1 MPWQCRWR
9 LRDDCAARTSA
20 IFAARARRR
29 CAALSAA
36 CATAAPPLPHRQ
48 VTIYKSGS
56 TTKFKIRCSK
66 YLYTRCEKDSE
77 KAKKL
82 ESSLPPGLTKIE
94 KGSRTKA

>member
-1 MPWQCRWR
+1 VALARSS
-9 LRDDCAARTSA
+9 CAARAPALLKS
-20 IFAARARRR
+20 
-29 CAALSAA
+29 AALPAAALPLRYSA
-36 CATAAPPLPHRQ
+36 AAPPPPHRQ
-48 VTIYKSGS
+48 VTIYKSGG

-94 KGSRTKA
+94 KGSRSKA